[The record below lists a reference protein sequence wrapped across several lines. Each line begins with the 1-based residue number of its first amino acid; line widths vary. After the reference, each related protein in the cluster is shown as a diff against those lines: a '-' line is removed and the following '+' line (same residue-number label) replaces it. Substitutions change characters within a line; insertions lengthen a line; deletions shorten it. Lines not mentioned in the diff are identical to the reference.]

1 MTTTQLVDAI
11 IVLVV
16 LEGMGLVVFR
26 RANGRGMPPLEVVS
40 FLGAGAGLLIALRVL
55 ISDGSLLWF
64 AAAML
69 VSLVMHLWHVKQR
82 WEKA

>member
-16 LEGMGLVVFR
+16 LEAIGLMVFR
-26 RANGRGMPPLEVVS
+26 RVNGRGMPPREVVS

-55 ISDGSLLWF
+55 ISDGPFVWF

-69 VSLVMHLWHVKQR
+69 VSLAMHLWHVRQR
-82 WEKA
+82 WV

>member
-1 MTTTQLVDAI
+1 MRLVDGI
-11 IVLVV
+11 IALVI
-16 LEGMGLVVFR
+16 LEAVGLLAFR
-26 RANGRGMPPLEVVS
+26 RARGRGMPSREIIS

-55 ISDGSLLWF
+55 ISDGRFVWF

-82 WEKA
+82 WL

>member
-11 IVLVV
+11 FVLVI
-16 LEGMGLVVFR
+16 LEGIGLTMFR
-26 RANGRGMPPLEVVS
+26 RANGRGMPAQEVVS

-55 ISDGSLLWF
+55 ISDGSFVWF

-69 VSLVMHLWHVKQR
+69 VSLAMHLWHVKQR
-82 WEKA
+82 WQ

>member
-1 MTTTQLVDAI
+1 MTTTQLIDAI

-16 LEGMGLVVFR
+16 LEAIGLVVFR
-26 RANGRGMPPLEVVS
+26 RANGRGMPPREVVS

-55 ISDGSLLWF
+55 ISDGSFVWF

-69 VSLVMHLWHVKQR
+69 VSLAMHVWHVKQR
-82 WEKA
+82 WV